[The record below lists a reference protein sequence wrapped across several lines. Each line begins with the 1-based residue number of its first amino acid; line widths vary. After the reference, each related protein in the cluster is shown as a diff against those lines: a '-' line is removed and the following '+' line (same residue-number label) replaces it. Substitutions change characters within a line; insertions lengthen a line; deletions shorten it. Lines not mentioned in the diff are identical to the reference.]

1 MYRHT
6 QIGWAIIGVLGI
18 FFLFTASNI
27 FKEDAVTF
35 AGAILLLAIIMFAKL
50 TITVDDAHIR
60 LVFGLIGFPRRT
72 FRLADIESC
81 YTAKKLIYAIN
92 LGIHYGLRESLY
104 NVSGP
109 WAVVLVMKNGR
120 KVNIGT
126 DEPEKLKQ
134 AIAEKLANFKGVIR

>member
-6 QIGWAIIGVLGI
+6 QIGWTIICILGI
-18 FFLFTASNI
+18 IFLFTASNI
-27 FKEDAVTF
+27 FKGDAVAF
-35 AGAILLLAIIMFAKL
+35 AGAILLLAIVMFAKL
-50 TITVDDAHIR
+50 TITLDDTHIR

-81 YTAKKLIYAIN
+81 YTDKNLMYAIS
-92 LGIHYGLRESLY
+92 LGIHYGLRGSLY

-109 WAVVLVMKNGR
+109 WVVVLVMKNGR

-134 AIAEKLANFKGVIR
+134 AIAEKLANFKGVLR